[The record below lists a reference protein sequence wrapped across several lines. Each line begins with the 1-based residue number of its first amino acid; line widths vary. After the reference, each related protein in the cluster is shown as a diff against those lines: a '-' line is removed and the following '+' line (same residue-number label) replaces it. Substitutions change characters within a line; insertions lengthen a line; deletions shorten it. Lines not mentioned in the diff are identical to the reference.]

1 MSNALLA
8 KTMYQ
13 QDKYRRTLID
23 ADEKLALIQH
33 YSTCKVA
40 RAEAAE
46 IRRKFH
52 EALGFDPST
61 VVIAEQG

>member
-1 MSNALLA
+1 MSDQLREV
-8 KTMYQ
+8 M
-13 QDKYRRTLID
+13 ID

-33 YSTCKVA
+33 YSECKVA
-40 RAEAAE
+40 RSEAAE

>member
-1 MSNALLA
+1 MSRMTDEIREAIF
-8 KTMYQ
+8 Y
-13 QDKYRRTLID
+13 
-23 ADEKLALIQH
+23 ADERLSFIQH
-33 YSTCKVA
+33 YSECKVA
-40 RAEAAE
+40 RSEAAE

>member
-1 MSNALLA
+1 MS
-8 KTMYQ
+8 
-13 QDKYRRTLID
+13 RTTPFEDLYNIMID

-33 YSTCKVA
+33 YSECKVA
-40 RAEAAE
+40 RSEAAE

-52 EALGFDPST
+52 EALGFDPGT